1 MAKSHYLP
9 ALDGLRGLSIMVVL
23 LGHIGLNIPGGFGV
37 NVFFFISGLLI
48 TNLLLI
54 EYDKHERIDFKNFF
68 IRRLL
73 RLYPPLLLMILVTC
87 IVPPLNKGITMDKV
101 WPALFY
107 YQNYYYIAN
116 FEAFHSGA
124 SKSYFGFIWSL
135 AIEEHFYL
143 LFPFLFAFLVK
154 NKKAL
159 IGITVTIIV
168 SALVFRLIGTYRYGV
183 NPFAFEYC
191 YAATECRSDA
201 IMMGCLASI
210 LIYIDRDNRF
220 LKFVSS
226 VPVFVIAFIAM
237 LLSIVIKDHFFKQT
251 FMYTIQSLS
260 FMIMIPAILYDKKY
274 EFLNRFFSTKP
285 LVFTGRLSYS
295 LYLFHLIFYR
305 LEVAYISNG
314 KKDMLYYI
322 LGIPGAFLL
331 ATISYYLVEKP
342 VMGLRRKFG
351 SVAGKNTD
359 APAGTAIPEH
369 EPQVAIKN

>member
-1 MAKSHYLP
+1 MQKSHYLP

-54 EYDKHERIDFKNFF
+54 EFENKERIDFKNFF

-101 WPALFY
+101 WPAMFY

-116 FEAFHSGA
+116 FHAFHSGE

-143 LFPFLFAFLVK
+143 VFPFLFTLLVK

-159 IGITVTIIV
+159 IGVTIAIIV
-168 SALVFRLIGTYRYGV
+168 SALVFRVIGTYRHGV
-183 NPFAFEYC
+183 NPFAFEYS

-210 LIYIDRDNRF
+210 LIYVDKSNRF

-226 VPVFVIAFIAM
+226 VPVFVISFVAM
-237 LLSIVIKDHFFKQT
+237 ILSIVIKDHFFKQT
-251 FMYTIQSLS
+251 IMYSIQSLS
-260 FMIMIPAILYDKKY
+260 FMVMIPAILYDKKY
-274 EFLNRFFSTKP
+274 EFLNKIFSSKP

-305 LEVAYISNG
+305 LEYAYISNG

-322 LGIPGAFLL
+322 LGIPGAFML
-331 ATISYYLVEKP
+331 AMLSYYLVEKP
-342 VMGLRRKFG
+342 VMGLRRRFG
-351 SVAGKNTD
+351 SVAGKDTGT
-359 APAGTAIPEH
+359 PGGTATPEH
-369 EPQVAIKN
+369 AVEIKAG